1 MNYTLERFSK
11 ICFVFS
17 FVVSG
22 LITGLSIALLLFN
35 KLSLAPSIFVF
46 FITFAFTFN
55 LIKLIPT
62 MQLNSRKALLESDLL
77 YSIRHLL
84 LSLESGTALINSLE
98 SVSKLNTKS
107 SIFFKELVFDISLGI
122 PIEEALTK
130 AIEYSPSKAY
140 TKILL
145 EISTSLETGAD
156 LQKTLKNSLEDITK
170 NHLILIKEYGKK
182 LNPMSMFYMM
192 IGTIMPSLGTAGLI
206 VASSLLPGIFV
217 IDLRILLAITFLLLI
232 LQLFFVLAFRS
243 LKPAVM
249 E

>member
-1 MNYTLERFSK
+1 
-11 ICFVFS
+11 
-17 FVVSG
+17 
-22 LITGLSIALLLFN
+22 
-35 KLSLAPSIFVF
+35 
-46 FITFAFTFN
+46 
-55 LIKLIPT
+55 